1 MWTYLTPRRQRA
13 LRIRPRPARDSFGQ
27 FPIVQ
32 AKFRSVIGILSL
44 LAIPALY
51 AAVLVYLARK
61 GDARGIGISI
71 LFFALTF
78 ATGFWSI
85 TQSRSST
92 AGIGFIFLPLMATVG
107 GFFGLAFG
115 RWRTSHEPARKVLG
129 WLAIGAAVLILFL
142 NVREGFATR
151 IRNQGR
157 DDNYA
162 AHAAA
167 IARNQKSIS
176 ASLEQNRG
184 REGAFLDSSIRA
196 NRNDRTFLIA
206 ALPNDSISPALLDT
220 LANHPDR
227 GIASMSVGNPG
238 TRAETLSRIYRQK
251 KFPDYF
257 YQTLAAHRNSPP
269 DVLRG
274 IYRNP
279 GVMSNLDIWLAGNPG
294 TPRDILELIAKKTT
308 DRWVIGRM
316 MENPTMDC
324 GLLGE
329 LGTALL
335 RRIKSGGGD
344 PNVVRMTELLPKLCP
359 SGKPA

>member
-1 MWTYLTPRRQRA
+1 MDLSDTTPPKSVENSPLPCRGA
-13 LRIRPRPARDSFGQ
+13 FCRIAAVP
-27 FPIVQ
+27 
-32 AKFRSVIGILSL
+32 AKFRPVIGILSL

-51 AAVLVYLARK
+51 AAMLVYLARK
-61 GDARGIGISI
+61 RDARGIGISI

-115 RWRTSHEPARKVLG
+115 RWRISHEPARKALG
-129 WLAIGAAVLILFL
+129 WLTLGAAVFVLFL

-151 IRNQGR
+151 VRNQGR

-162 AHAAA
+162 AHGAA

-227 GIASMSVGNPG
+227 GIASISVGNPG
-238 TRAETLSRIYRQK
+238 TRAETLSRVYGQK
-251 KFPDYF
+251 NFPDYF

-269 DVLRG
+269 EVLRG
-274 IYRNP
+274 IHRNP
-279 GVMSNLDIWLAGNPG
+279 GVMSNLDIWLAGNPS
-294 TPRDILELIAKKTT
+294 TPRDVLDLIAKKTT
-308 DRWVIGRM
+308 ARSVVARM
-316 MENPTMDC
+316 LENPALDC
-324 GLLGE
+324 GLLSE

-344 PNVVRMTELLPKLCP
+344 PSVARMTALLPELCP
-359 SGKPA
+359 AKKPA

>member
-1 MWTYLTPRRQRA
+1 M
-13 LRIRPRPARDSFGQ
+13 
-27 FPIVQ
+27 
-32 AKFRSVIGILSL
+32 IGILSL

-61 GDARGIGISI
+61 GDAKGIGLSI
-71 LFFALTF
+71 LFFAMVF
-78 ATGFWSI
+78 ATGFWAI

-92 AGIGFIFLPLMATVG
+92 AGIGFMFLPLTSTVG
-107 GFFGLAFG
+107 GFLGLAFG
-115 RWRTSHEPARKVLG
+115 RWRSSVERPRKSLG
-129 WLAIGAAVLILFL
+129 GIALGAAAFILLL

-151 IRNQGR
+151 VRNQGR

-162 AHAAA
+162 VHAAA

-251 KFPDYF
+251 TFPDYF

-279 GVMSNLDIWLAGNPG
+279 GVMSNLDIWLAGNPS
-294 TPRDILELIAKKTT
+294 TPRDVLQLIAKKTT
-308 DRWVIGRM
+308 DRSVVARM
-316 MENPTMDC
+316 LENPAMDC
-324 GLLGE
+324 GLLSE
-329 LGTALL
+329 LGTTLL
-335 RRIKSGGGD
+335 RRLKSGGSD

-359 SGKPA
+359 AGRPA

>member
-1 MWTYLTPRRQRA
+1 MK
-13 LRIRPRPARDSFGQ
+13 IRPRPARNSFGQ

-51 AAVLVYLARK
+51 AAVLVYIARQ
-61 GDARGIGISI
+61 GDAKGTGLSI
-71 LFFALTF
+71 LFFAMVF

-92 AGIGFIFLPLMATVG
+92 AGIGFIFLPLMATVS

-115 RWRTSHEPARKVLG
+115 RWRTSHEPARKALG
-129 WLAIGAAVLILFL
+129 WLALGAAVFVLFL
-142 NVREGFATR
+142 NIREGFATR
-151 IRNQGR
+151 VRNQGR
-157 DDNYA
+157 DDKYA

-184 REGAFLDSSIRA
+184 REGAFLDSTIRA

-238 TRAETLSRIYRQK
+238 TRAETLSRIYRQGN
-251 KFPDYF
+251 FPDYF

-269 DVLRG
+269 EVLRG
-274 IYRNP
+274 IHRNP
-279 GVMSNLDIWLAGNPG
+279 GVMSNLDIWLAGNPS
-294 TPRDILELIAKKTT
+294 TPRDVLELIAKKTT
-308 DRWVIGRM
+308 DRSVVARM
-316 MENPTMDC
+316 LENPALDC
-324 GLLGE
+324 GLVSE

-344 PNVVRMTELLPKLCP
+344 QSVVRMTALLPELCP
-359 SGKPA
+359 SKKPA